1 MNCSI
6 MLEVIID
13 NISLEPTIAF
23 LPLLWLAG
31 AILVGGGTVLAIAI
45 ANSDGSENN
54 TKIVGKSMGILGP
67 QESGKTQLLKTL
79 QNKPY
84 EKYEA
89 TSTDDYSAFS
99 TEINGRTITFQHG
112 RDIGGDEKYI
122 KDYYKKFILEKDA
135 IFFVFDVTKYLND
148 NSYAFD
154 VRARIDFI
162 YDHLKQINNYQS
174 KYLLIGSHMDKLSS
188 SRQKEALKTLQSSVA
203 GKRYSTMF
211 HNNLLLCD
219 LTDRSNFLKNLIER
233 KIL

>member
-1 MNCSI
+1 

-13 NISLEPTIAF
+13 NLSLEPTIAF
-23 LPLLWLAG
+23 FPLLWLAG
-31 AILVGGGTVLAIAI
+31 AILAAII
-45 ANSDGSENN
+45 IKNSDGSKNN

-89 TSTDDYSAFS
+89 TSTDDYSAFR
-99 TEINGRTITFQHG
+99 TVINGRTITFQQG
-112 RDIGGDEKYI
+112 RDIGGDERYI
-122 KDYYKKFILEKDA
+122 KEYYEEFILKKDA

-203 GKRYSTMF
+203 GKRYYKMF